1 MHLLFRGRLK
11 LLAAS
16 LVAVVLLTWL
26 YLLAGNLESEF
37 SRRVA
42 IATTISRV
50 TAWPRPHRW
59 PLPLLGALSGRHA
72 GGAGPGAR
80 RPGVAGAPGGGGE
93 PADPSAAQPIAGR
106 HRPGAGR

>member
-37 SRRVA
+37 NRLRNKYPRTRIDTRAAVNRCADRSV
-42 IATTISRV
+42 ISQV
-50 TAWPRPHRW
+50 NTKNEDI
-59 PLPLLGALSGRHA
+59 L
-72 GGAGPGAR
+72 
-80 RPGVAGAPGGGGE
+80 
-93 PADPSAAQPIAGR
+93 I
-106 HRPGAGR
+106 

>member
-37 SRRVA
+37 ERHVA
-42 IATTISRV
+42 IETDI
-50 TAWPRPHRW
+50 
-59 PLPLLGALSGRHA
+59 
-72 GGAGPGAR
+72 
-80 RPGVAGAPGGGGE
+80 
-93 PADPSAAQPIAGR
+93 
-106 HRPGAGR
+106 